1 MGVDCSVRLLRCCF
15 CVLAVLCSVFV
26 AFSLCV
32 CCVSFACVCYVVHHL
47 ALEVLHVLFGFCW
60 RVLRSSC
67 FVEGQQTIVFK
78 KSGARAS
85 SD

>member
-1 MGVDCSVRLLRCCF
+1 M
-15 CVLAVLCSVFV
+15 
-26 AFSLCV
+26 
-32 CCVSFACVCYVVHHL
+32 CYVVHHL

-78 KSGARAS
+78 KAGARVS
-85 SD
+85 SGYARARLRTTDARARDRGAPARARRA